1 MHAFTY
7 HCPTEIIFGKDAQL
21 KTADYIRKYGGSRVL
36 LVYGSGSIE
45 RSGLLGQLC
54 QILTENHVTYE
65 LFGGAKANPSL
76 EHAREGVALARK
88 FGADFILGAGGG
100 SVLDTAKAIAIG
112 AANVPTDI
120 WQFWIR
126 EKTPQKALPV
136 GAILTIS
143 AAGSESSDSAV
154 LTNLAEGVKR
164 GLNTELN
171 RPRFAIMNPEL
182 TLTLPPYQ
190 VACGVTDIMMHT
202 MDRYFNPLDNELTD
216 AIAEALLRTVIANGR
231 IAVQNPHDYDS
242 MSELMWAGSLSHNG
256 LTGLGGNKDFAVHQ
270 IGHELSAMFDTAH
283 GASLATVW
291 GSWANYVC
299 DAKISRFARFAKN
312 VWGVTISDETE
323 AAMEGIKKTVG
334 FFRSIGMPTSFEDNK
349 DIGVQD
355 DVTLHDLAYRCSY
368 HRSRTIGSFKVLG
381 EEDICQ
387 IYKNANHAAKF

>member
-7 HCPTEIIFGKDAQL
+7 HCPTEIVFGKDAQL

-164 GLNTELN
+164 GLNTEL
-171 RPRFAIMNPEL
+171 
-182 TLTLPPYQ
+182 
-190 VACGVTDIMMHT
+190 
-202 MDRYFNPLDNELTD
+202 
-216 AIAEALLRTVIANGR
+216 
-231 IAVQNPHDYDS
+231 
-242 MSELMWAGSLSHNG
+242 
-256 LTGLGGNKDFAVHQ
+256 
-270 IGHELSAMFDTAH
+270 TAH
-283 GASLATVW
+283 ALPS
-291 GSWANYVC
+291 
-299 DAKISRFARFAKN
+299 
-312 VWGVTISDETE
+312 
-323 AAMEGIKKTVG
+323 
-334 FFRSIGMPTSFEDNK
+334 
-349 DIGVQD
+349 
-355 DVTLHDLAYRCSY
+355 
-368 HRSRTIGSFKVLG
+368 
-381 EEDICQ
+381 
-387 IYKNANHAAKF
+387 